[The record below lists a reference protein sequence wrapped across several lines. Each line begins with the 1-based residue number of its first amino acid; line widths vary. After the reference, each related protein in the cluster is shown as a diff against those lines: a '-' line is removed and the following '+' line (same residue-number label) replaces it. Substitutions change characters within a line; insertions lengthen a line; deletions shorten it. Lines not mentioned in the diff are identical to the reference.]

1 MTNGRYGRGE
11 ACTVCTRKADQIS
24 GARYVRADV
33 DEGKIWE
40 NIPGPHGSGANE
52 ALNRKFC
59 ESASGSLRKNL
70 K

>member
-1 MTNGRYGRGE
+1 MALVMLGLG
-11 ACTVCTRKADQIS
+11 
-24 GARYVRADV
+24 ADV

-40 NIPGPHGSGANE
+40 NIPGPHGSTGADE

-59 ESASGSLRKNL
+59 ESASGRRDL

>member
-1 MTNGRYGRGE
+1 MLGLG
-11 ACTVCTRKADQIS
+11 
-24 GARYVRADV
+24 ADV

-59 ESASGSLRKNL
+59 ESASLGSLGKNL
-70 K
+70 QKWDA